1 MIDVNIKYSVFQMS
15 SMSLWISFNGFENLL
30 EFGFGAPCGW
40 RNDSSL
46 GVVMEGRVGGKL
58 PRERE
63 MGGEQY
69 KYIITHTIF

>member
-1 MIDVNIKYSVFQMS
+1 MDQFQ
-15 SMSLWISFNGFENLL
+15 WILKIWMECS
-30 EFGFGAPCGW
+30 FGAPCGW

-63 MGGEQY
+63 REMGGEQY